1 MERRRMV
8 CQRLIKHQ
16 INNFPST
23 WRATLKREMQY
34 VFQLISIILWL
45 WISIDIYSLVGET
58 ETQTNSDTNGN
69 ASLFLS
75 SQALGQVLLFL
86 CLPAWLIRAGQ
97 PISHLPKAWVRQTTC
112 TPPPPLVPLSA
123 HCDLSFVIRLQL
135 QLILYKHEWAPWK
148 LVRCIKHHCSPAGTE
163 LWLASMSALSSA
175 NNQAEAPLI
184 I

>member
-1 MERRRMV
+1 MEQCVGNPWEPLLFYHPPVSPIPILYLWMDGKEEDGV
-8 CQRLIKHQ
+8 STAHKTYQ

-45 WISIDIYSLVGET
+45 WISIDIYSLVGGT

-86 CLPAWLIRAGQ
+86 CLPAPLIRGLDSQYLTFPKHESGKQLA
-97 PISHLPKAWVRQTTC
+97 PLPLHWSL
-112 TPPPPLVPLSA
+112 LVPI
-123 HCDLSFVIRLQL
+123 VIFL
-135 QLILYKHEWAPWK
+135 P
-148 LVRCIKHHCSPAGTE
+148 S
-163 LWLASMSALSSA
+163 
-175 NNQAEAPLI
+175 
-184 I
+184 